1 MLNHPQLDVVF
12 QALADPSRRTMV
24 ERLSRGPASVSDL
37 AQPLDMSLPAVMQHL
52 QVLETSGLVR
62 SEKTGRVRMCRIEP
76 KALETAEGWFAKRRA
91 AWERGIDRLEAFLAE
106 EDAQDANRSR
116 PPKPPKPPRRS

>member
-1 MLNHPQLDVVF
+1 MLNHPGLDLLF

-37 AQPLDMSLPAVMQHL
+37 ARPLDMSLPAVLQHL

-62 SEKTGRVRMCRIEP
+62 TAKEGRVRMCRIEP
-76 KALETAEGWFAKRRA
+76 KAMETAAGWFARRRA
-91 AWERGIDRLEAFLAE
+91 SWERQLDRLEAFLAE
-106 EDAQDANRSR
+106 EEASEATHAT
-116 PPKPPKPPRRS
+116 PPRARRRS

>member
-1 MLNHPQLDVVF
+1 MLNYQQLDVVF
-12 QALADPSRRTMV
+12 HALADPSRRTMV

-62 SEKTGRVRMCRIEP
+62 SEKSGRVRMCRIEP
-76 KALETAEGWFAKRRA
+76 KALQTAEGWFARRRA
-91 AWERGIDRLEAFLAE
+91 AWERRFDRLEAFLAE
-106 EDAQDANRSR
+106 EDAGEQ
-116 PPKPPKPPRRS
+116 PPKASKSPKPRRRS